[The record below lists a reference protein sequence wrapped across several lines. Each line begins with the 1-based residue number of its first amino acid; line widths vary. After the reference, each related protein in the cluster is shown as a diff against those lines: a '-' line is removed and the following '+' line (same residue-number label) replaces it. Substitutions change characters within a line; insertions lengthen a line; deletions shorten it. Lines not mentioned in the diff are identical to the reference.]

1 MDNYIITISRGYGSG
16 GRSIGV
22 LLSKMLAI
30 PYYDRDL
37 IRMASDESGINEV
50 LFAQSD
56 EKVKTSARLRS
67 VGGPN
72 FTGELIS
79 PESPNFVSDA
89 NLYNYQARVIRELAE
104 KESCVIIGRASD
116 YLLQDC
122 PNAIHVNIQ
131 AEFVDCVRMAM
142 QYTGLPEKEAQKAVR
157 KTNKA
162 RADFYYYYTGR
173 RWDDELNYD
182 LTLNTSRMSQELCAR
197 TIIAYLQMKLGIQL
211 EIHDV
216 NE

>member
-1 MDNYIITISRGYGSG
+1 MDNYVITISRGYGSG
-16 GRSIGV
+16 GKTIGTM
-22 LLSKMLAI
+22 LSKMLGVE
-30 PYYDRDL
+30 YYDRNI
-37 IRMASDESGINEV
+37 IRMASDESGINEA

-56 EKVKTSARLRS
+56 EKVKTTARLRS
-67 VGGPN
+67 AGGPN
-72 FTGELIS
+72 YSGGLIT

-131 AEFVDCVRMAM
+131 AEFDDCVRAVM
-142 QYTGLPEKEAQKAVR
+142 QTTGLPEKEAQKAVR
-157 KTNKA
+157 KTDKA

-182 LTLNTSRMSQELCAR
+182 LTLNTSRMSRELCAR
-197 TIIAYLQMKLGIQL
+197 TIIAYLQLKLGIEVKL
-211 EIHDV
+211 HEL
-216 NE
+216 